1 MLQHKLVKTVCI
13 CILDSVAERITMEG
27 DILGNIREV
36 INEKQLLF
44 DEPMSSH
51 TTFRVGGPADVLV
64 KPGSISEIEQ
74 VLQWCG
80 EHAVPYYI
88 VGNGSNLLV
97 GDSGVRGVVIQIG
110 NDFSEI
116 EVGDDDTI
124 WVQAGCM
131 LSKVAN
137 VAMEHALTGLEFAS
151 GIPGTIGGAVRMN
164 AGAYGGEMK
173 DIIDCVTLLTP
184 AGEVLILPQDQM
196 EFEYRDSIVA
206 KQNYIVLEVKLR
218 LQKGEPKKIAAR
230 MKELNEA
237 RREKQPLEFPSAG
250 STFKRPE
257 GQFAGKLIM
266 DAGLAGYRVGDAQV
280 SEKHC
285 GFVINRGHATAKDI
299 VMLMNDIVKQV
310 EEKYQV
316 ILEPEVRKIGD
327 FS

>member
-1 MLQHKLVKTVCI
+1 
-13 CILDSVAERITMEG
+13 MEG

-36 INEKQLLF
+36 IDSKQILF
-44 DEPMSSH
+44 DEPMKRH
-51 TTFRVGGPADVLV
+51 TTFRVGGTADVLV
-64 KPGSISEIEQ
+64 KPTSISEVEAVI
-74 VLQWCG
+74 QWCN
-80 EHAVPYYI
+80 EQAVPYYI
-88 VGNGSNLLV
+88 IGNGSNILV
-97 GDSGVRGVVIQIG
+97 GDEGIRGVVIQIG

-116 EVGDDDTI
+116 EVGDDDTV

-137 VAMEHALTGLEFAS
+137 VALEHSLTGMEFAS
-151 GIPGTIGGAVRMN
+151 GIPGTIGGAVMMN

-173 DIIDCVTLLTP
+173 DIIDCVTLLSPT
-184 AGEVLILPQDQM
+184 GEILILPQDQM
-196 EFEYRDSIVA
+196 EFGYRESIVS
-206 KQNYIVLEVKLR
+206 KRNYIVLEVKLR
-218 LQKGEPKKIAAR
+218 LQKGDYKAISSK

-237 RREKQPLEFPSAG
+237 RRQKQPLEYPSAG

-257 GQFAGKLIM
+257 GFFAGKLIM
-266 DAGLAGYRVGDAQV
+266 DAGLAGYRVGDAQI

-299 VMLMNDIVKQV
+299 VTLMNDVINRV

-316 ILEPEVRKIGD
+316 TLEPEVRKIGD